1 MSYDEQLAARVRKV
15 LSKRTDVVE
24 KKMFGGLCFMVHG
37 AMCCGLTKADFMV
50 RIGPAHYDDALAEAH
65 ARPMDF
71 TGRPLAGMVYVAP
84 EGLRS
89 AAALSKWVER
99 GVKFVTSLSAK
110 AATTRREQGD
120 TTAKNG
126 RGYSRTSAR
135 STDDEWRVAALMR
148 AFRSDPKLVAV
159 IDAFEADTK
168 GKRSAKLGL
177 HGLTAK
183 GKLFARFTQ
192 GTLVVKLP
200 KERVAALVAARIGEH
215 CDPGRGRLT
224 NWLKVTSPKAS
235 WIDLAKESHDFVL
248 NTSRSDLRG

>member
-15 LSKRTDVVE
+15 LSKQLDVVE
-24 KKMFGGLCFMVHG
+24 KKMVGGLCFMVHG
-37 AMCCGLTKADFMV
+37 AMCRGLTKADFMV

-126 RGYSRTSAR
+126 RGYSRTSAQ
-135 STDDEWRVAALMR
+135 STDD
-148 AFRSDPKLVAV
+148 
-159 IDAFEADTK
+159 
-168 GKRSAKLGL
+168 G
-177 HGLTAK
+177 
-183 GKLFARFTQ
+183 
-192 GTLVVKLP
+192 
-200 KERVAALVAARIGEH
+200 
-215 CDPGRGRLT
+215 
-224 NWLKVTSPKAS
+224 
-235 WIDLAKESHDFVL
+235 
-248 NTSRSDLRG
+248 